1 MSRVFL
7 EYSGHFFECNTK
19 EAGMA
24 MKQEKHSRNGLF
36 KNKIMVGILIAGT
49 TLSLLMTILSFSV
62 ACIWGGDEAVGL
74 VHMTELVFAAVC
86 QEDVEVVGETL
97 LAEEQD
103 NIGETGKTDQEGF
116 EEKENGQKNTDER
129 VEEPEASEI
138 VLEETEEEREARELE
153 ERIAKADYPFYI
165 KVNRQQCCITVYAV
179 DEEGSY
185 TIPYKAMICS
195 TGLYNRTPAGT
206 FQISDKYVWR
216 DLNGGVCGQYASRVY
231 RGVLFHSVPYYSH
244 SKNALCSSK
253 YNKLGEQASAGCI
266 RLTVADAKWIYDNCP
281 SGTTVEIYDD
291 EDPGPLGKPE
301 AVKIDLE
308 SPNKGWDPT
317 DPDEANPW
325 KEEAET
331 TEGIE

>member
-1 MSRVFL
+1 
-7 EYSGHFFECNTK
+7 
-19 EAGMA
+19 
-24 MKQEKHSRNGLF
+24 MKSKLF
-36 KNKIMVGILIAGT
+36 QNKIMKVLLVMGT
-49 TLSLLMTILSFSV
+49 ALCLFFTILSFSV

-74 VHMTELVFAAVC
+74 GHMAELVWTAVC
-86 QEDVEVVGETL
+86 RGDVEAVGEQLLSEDVPEEDAAARQDADNGEKKNGENEPSGETDRSGEHDGTGENVP
-97 LAEEQD
+97 EE
-103 NIGETGKTDQEGF
+103 
-116 EEKENGQKNTDER
+116 
-129 VEEPEASEI
+129 AA
-138 VLEETEEEREARELE
+138 TEESTLQETPEERAQRELE
-153 ERIAKADYPFYI
+153 ERIAKAEYPFYI

-179 DEEGSY
+179 DEEGEYS
-185 TIPYKAMICS
+185 IPYKAMVCS
-195 TGLYNRTPAGT
+195 TGLYNRTPVGT
-206 FQISDKYVWR
+206 FKISDKYVWR

-301 AVKIDLE
+301 SIQIDLE

-325 KEEAET
+325 NAESEEEKDFT
-331 TEGIE
+331 